1 MLEDVAKG
9 AATAV
14 LDVAPTSYLPVV
26 LIAIMFI
33 IILTGFFILMNKHGE
48 KIFDKSV
55 NAIKEA
61 YIESMKAQNETIKIL
76 SKELAAVKKASSNK
90 QS

>member
-26 LIAIMFI
+26 LLAIMFI
-33 IILTGFFILMNKHGE
+33 VILTGFCILMNKHGE

-55 NAIKEA
+55 DAIKEA
-61 YIESMKAQNETIKIL
+61 YTESMKAQNETIKIL
-76 SKELAAVKKASSNK
+76 SKEIVTVKKTSNSK